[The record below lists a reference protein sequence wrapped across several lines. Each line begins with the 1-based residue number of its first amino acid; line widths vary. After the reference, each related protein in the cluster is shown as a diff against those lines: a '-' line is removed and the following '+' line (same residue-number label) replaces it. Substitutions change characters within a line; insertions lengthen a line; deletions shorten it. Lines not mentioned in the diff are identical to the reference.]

1 MILHPAILALVAG
14 AAVTGLMIIGA
25 SWFGLQITR
34 RWDLS
39 SGSELQLGL
48 EKKTYLISTVMSY
61 AFGFQIISL
70 FLFIHTADSLCTMF
84 TGAMCAAGTL
94 AVNSYG
100 YPVFVLKIVNFLF
113 AGLWLIMNFTDNRS
127 QDYPLIRKKYLFLLM
142 IMPFVL
148 AEAVLQA
155 VYFFSLEADVITSC
169 CGSLFSTEGKGAVQT
184 VLTMPVNPVRT
195 LFFICV
201 AGVAASGTYLYRTDR
216 GAYLFAA
223 VSLVS
228 FVVSALSLVLFISL
242 YIYEIP
248 THYCPFC
255 ILKREYHYL
264 GYPLY
269 AALLCGAVAGI
280 GAGLIQPFRKIA
292 SLARILPDI
301 QKRLALV
308 AVMCYLIF
316 AALSIFKMVFTSFR
330 LEG

>member
-14 AAVTGLMIIGA
+14 SAVAGFMITAA
-25 SWFGLQITR
+25 SWFGLQIIG

-39 SGSELQLGL
+39 SGSELQLRL
-48 EKKTYLISTVMSY
+48 EKKTYLISTVMAY
-61 AFGFQIISL
+61 ALGFQIVSL
-70 FLFIHTADSLCTMF
+70 FLFIHTADSLCNMF

-94 AVNSYG
+94 AVNSFG
-100 YPVFVLKIVNFLF
+100 YPVFVLKMANFLF
-113 AGLWLIMNFTDNRS
+113 AGLWLIMNHADNRAE
-127 QDYPLIRKKYLFLLM
+127 DYPLIRKKYLLLLM

-169 CGSLFSTEGKGAVQT
+169 CGSLFSTEGEGTVQA
-184 VLTMPVNPVRT
+184 VLTTPVDPVRT
-195 LFFICV
+195 LFFISVACV
-201 AGVAASGTYLYRTDR
+201 TAFGIYLHRTGR
-216 GAYLFAA
+216 GAYLFSAA
-223 VSLVS
+223 SLVS
-228 FVVSALSLVLFISL
+228 FVVSAFSLVLFISL

-255 ILKREYHYL
+255 ILKKEYHYL

-269 AALLCGAVAGI
+269 ATLLGGAVAGI
-280 GAGLIQPFRKIA
+280 GAGLIQPFRKIR
-292 SLARILPDI
+292 SLAEIVPHL

-308 AVMCYLIF
+308 AVIFFLVF
-316 AALSIFKMVFTSFR
+316 AALSSFKMVFTTFR

>member
-14 AAVTGLMIIGA
+14 STVTGLSTVGA
-25 SWFGLQITR
+25 SWFGLQIIR
-34 RWDLS
+34 KWDLS

-48 EKKTYLISTVMSY
+48 EKKTYLISTVMAY

-113 AGLWLIMNFTDNRS
+113 AGLWMIMNFTDNRAE
-127 QDYPLIRKKYLFLLM
+127 DYPLIRKKYLLLLL

-148 AEAVLQA
+148 AEAALQA

-169 CGSLFSTEGKGAVQT
+169 CGSLFSSEGKGVVQGA
-184 VLTMPVNPVRT
+184 LSLPVGPTRT
-195 LFFICV
+195 LFFV
-201 AGVAASGTYLYRTDR
+201 SAAVVTAAGINLYRTGK
-216 GAYLFAA
+216 GAYLFSAA
-223 VSLVS
+223 SLVM
-228 FVVSALSLVLFISL
+228 FVVSALSLMLFISL

-248 THYCPFC
+248 THHCPFC
-255 ILKREYHYL
+255 ILKKEYHFI

-269 AALLCGAVAGI
+269 GALLTGAVAGI
-280 GAGLIQPFRKIA
+280 GTGMIQPFRKIK
-292 SLARILPDI
+292 SLAGTIPAI
-301 QKRLALV
+301 QKKLAL
-308 AVMCYLIF
+308 AAITGYLSF
-316 AALSIFKMVFTSFR
+316 AALAAYYMVFTFFV
-330 LEG
+330 L